1 MRLIVAEKKD
11 QAQKYAQVLGLSRQ
25 GRNWFDLVNGDI
37 VTWVWGHAFR
47 LVEPRDHKSPPNWQD
62 RAAWPFIEKPRF
74 VLSEDQKNRDQVK
87 AIHQLVKRAKEVV
100 WATDPDREGDL
111 IWYTIYQ
118 DLVAARMARTIR
130 HLRFLGG
137 NDLNAGPIK
146 AAFGRLEPLDGHMS
160 KAMAGL
166 ARAVND
172 LRWGTSLTV
181 GASVDLRPVDLK
193 GVWKTGRVKAPALW
207 LLEARERELE
217 AFVERT
223 YFEIEAEVQTD
234 QGVLLMRF
242 APDEDERIHDRA
254 TADLIVREITG
265 RTGVLAVDQRRS
277 ERQPPKLLTKTG
289 LLVGAGR
296 ACKLSGESVE
306 EAGQA
311 NYQIHQVQTY
321 LRSSCPYI
329 SSADAENVR
338 EIASHLAAIPELAP
352 AAKLVAANPVIRRG
366 HIVSDREVQ
375 AASHTAIIPTLTPA
389 ERGRM
394 SDVEWL
400 VYLFVAKRYLAA
412 MMPAGIDF
420 VTSVGLTLAVG
431 GYDRP
436 VGLRIRGTVV
446 VEPGWRQLLGGD
458 GSDDDE
464 EGGALPPVKD
474 GAAGRI
480 LGARVL
486 SKKTRPPA
494 RFTKLSWQD
503 GMQNIDRLV
512 DDPIAKRRLQAS
524 KGLGTESSRQAMAL
538 ELIATGMVE
547 LLGKG
552 HDPQLR
558 VTPVGRLMMSGME
571 TRYPNVLSPLRTANA
586 EIELQRIAEARDVSS
601 AQRLADAWLSREV
614 EELTEAMAALRR
626 GGPLSLPAGLTAPSV
641 RAPATGSR
649 KGGRSQHRG
658 KSQRTSGST
667 RSGRA
672 PRSRLTVG

>member
-1 MRLIVAEKKD
+1 MRLIIAEKRD

-25 GRNWFDLVNGDI
+25 GRNSFDLVNGDV

-47 LVEPRDHKSPPNWQD
+47 LAEPRDHKTPPDWQD

-74 VLSEDQKNRDQVK
+74 MLSEDQKNRDQVK
-87 AIHQLVKRAKEVV
+87 AIHQLVKRASEVV

-111 IWYTIYQ
+111 IWYAIYQ
-118 DLVAARMARTIR
+118 DLMAARVARNIK

-137 NDLNAGPIK
+137 NDLNVGPIK
-146 AAFGRLEPLDGHMS
+146 TAFGRLEPLDSHMS
-160 KAMAGL
+160 RAIAGL

-181 GASVDLRPVDLK
+181 GASVDLRPSDLK

-217 AFVERT
+217 AFVERY
-223 YFEIEAEVQTD
+223 YFEVEAEVQTD
-234 QGVLLMRF
+234 EGVLVMRF
-242 APDEDERIHDRA
+242 APGEDERIHDRA
-254 TADLIVREITG
+254 VAELIVREITG
-265 RTGVLAVDQRRS
+265 RAGVLAVDQRRS

-306 EAGQA
+306 AAGQA
-311 NYQIHQVQTY
+311 NYQAHQVQTY

-329 SSADAENVR
+329 SSADSENVR
-338 EIASHLAAIPELAP
+338 EIASHLATIPELAP

-389 ERGRM
+389 DRGRM

-436 VGLRIRGTVV
+436 VGLRVRGTVV
-446 VEPGWRQLLGGD
+446 VEPGWRQLLGGEPGGD

-474 GAAGRI
+474 GAACRV

-486 SKKTRPPA
+486 SKKTRPPP

-586 EIELQRIAEARDVSS
+586 EIELQRIAAARDVSS

-614 EELTEAMAALRR
+614 EELTAAMAALRQ
-626 GGPLSLPAGLTAPSV
+626 GGPLSLPSGVTASSV

-649 KGGRSQHRG
+649 KG
-658 KSQRTSGST
+658 SGSRRGGKGGST
-667 RSGRA
+667 GSGRV